1 MQMENLFYQLMEP
14 SPGILKSLGQ
24 SGDDENLLV
33 FFFSIKWV
41 KLTNH
46 LLILLTSHD
55 NLFYFIFKVF

>member
-1 MQMENLFYQLMEP
+1 MQMENLFYQLMEL

-24 SGDDENLLV
+24 SGDDKNLLV
-33 FFFSIKWV
+33 FFYIRV

>member
-1 MQMENLFYQLMEP
+1 MQMENLFYQLMEL

-24 SGDDENLLV
+24 SGDDKNLLV
-33 FFFSIKWV
+33 FFSIIRV

>member
-24 SGDDENLLV
+24 SGDDKNLLV
-33 FFFSIKWV
+33 FFSIIRV

>member
-24 SGDDENLLV
+24 SGDDKNLLV
-33 FFFSIKWV
+33 FFYIRV

>member
-24 SGDDENLLV
+24 SGDDKNLLV
-33 FFFSIKWV
+33 FFSIIWV

-46 LLILLTSHD
+46 LLILITSHD